1 MREAGLLAMLTKE
14 QLINRVNRLEAALEP
29 FANFADERRIM
40 PPEMHI
46 TPGSYMAK
54 RQLTMGDCYKA
65 KEVLE
70 S

>member
-1 MREAGLLAMLTKE
+1 MNHLELLTKS
-14 QLINRVNRLEAALEP
+14 QLIDRVLQLEAALKP
-29 FANFADERRIM
+29 FADFADGRRVV

-65 KEVLE
+65 RELLE
-70 S
+70 P